1 MRLSKKDK
9 AIIGVIMMGTTLSIA
24 FVVGVLLRIAQSL
37 FQ

>member
-9 AIIGVIMMGTTLSIA
+9 AIIGVIMMGTTLSKA
-24 FVVGVLLRIAQSL
+24 CVVGVLLRIAQSV